1 MLFPVVIHK
10 DPDSDYGVT
19 VPDLPGC
26 FSAGETLAEAV
37 ANAREAIELHIEGLL
52 EAGEAVNASDP
63 ANHQDNPDY
72 AGGIWYLVT
81 VNPANLRGNAQRVN
95 ITIPERV
102 LGRIDRAAKAI
113 GSSRSEFLVTAAL
126 RYASGPLQVRETDT
140 VPRRIPAVPGSVAGR
155 KIAALKA
162 GRRTGSGKAIG
173 SGARR
178 RK

>member
-1 MLFPVVIHK
+1 MLFPIVIHK

-37 ANAREAIELHIEGLL
+37 ANAREAIELHIEGMLD
-52 EAGEAVNASDP
+52 AGETIAASDP
-63 ANHQDNPDY
+63 CEHQANPDY
-72 AGGIWYLVT
+72 AGGVWHLVM

-102 LGRIDRAAKAI
+102 LGRIDRAAKAT

-126 RYASGPLQVRETDT
+126 RYASGQPPQLTAT
-140 VPRRIPAVPGSVAGR
+140 IPAVVAGR
-155 KIAALKA
+155 KVAAVKTPHRGVATKTHGA
-162 GRRTGSGKAIG
+162 GGK
-173 SGARR
+173 RH
-178 RK
+178 K